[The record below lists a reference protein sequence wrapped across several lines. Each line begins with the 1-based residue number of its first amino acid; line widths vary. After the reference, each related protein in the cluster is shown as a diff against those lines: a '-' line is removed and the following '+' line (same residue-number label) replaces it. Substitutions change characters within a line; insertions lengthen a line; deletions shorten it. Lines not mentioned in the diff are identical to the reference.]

1 MTGEV
6 RQVDPKRFEAVMR
19 LLGEHP
25 DLDVEQLRAVVE
37 APARRRPRPE
47 PVRPRTAGELVALV
61 EAGVITKA
69 EAKRYLAVPRVR
81 ASNRR

>member
-1 MTGEV
+1 MAEV

-25 DLDVEQLRAVVE
+25 DLDVEQLRSAVE

-47 PVRPRTAGELVALV
+47 PIRPKTAGELVALV
-61 EAGVITKA
+61 DAGVITKT
-69 EAKRYLAVPRVR
+69 EAKRYLAVPRAR

>member
-6 RQVDPKRFEAVMR
+6 RQVDPRRFEAVMR

-25 DLDVEQLRAVVE
+25 DLDVEQLRAAVE
-37 APARRRPRPE
+37 APARRRPRPD
-47 PVRPRTAGELVALV
+47 PIRPKTAGELVALV
-61 EAGVITKA
+61 EAGVITEA
-69 EAKRYLAVPRVR
+69 EAKRYLAVPRAR